1 MGDTPQMGRLLPIIF
16 CQACGRVELED
27 FVKQTCFFKN
37 HNLSPLK
44 KVNFLLQRRRVRRG
58 FSLVISKPLRPS
70 RLCGSFFQCS
80 HNFRWHSFL
89 LLTLLFGTVACQNST
104 ITEDENVQAT
114 VDTAVSLTVAA
125 QDAPAANNEVAQ
137 VTISP
142 TWTAVPTESPATA
155 TTASTLPPPPTST
168 PPPTSIPIPTNTPIP
183 TATASPTTV
192 PPTAGP
198 TQPPPPPTVPPE
210 PVFSGNIL
218 ANGSFEEGWYHLN
231 GAPEFQLPNNWN
243 LSFDSGP
250 TGFGSQSWDKWFP
263 PEIRVLPRFQLP
275 DNERDLFV
283 RNGEYTIK
291 AFKGNGP
298 ISLRLTQDIALQ
310 PGTYRL
316 TVHIYPDL
324 VASYDG
330 GKQFSSDPGA
340 GEILFVSPNGTGW
353 MLFSAFG
360 TWNTFEHLFTI
371 DTAQTVQVGVGMR
384 GRYAL
389 PSNGFFFDDWS
400 LQRVE
405 N

>member
-1 MGDTPQMGRLLPIIF
+1 MGDNPQMGRLLPIIF
-16 CQACGRVELED
+16 CQACDRVELED

-37 HNLSPLK
+37 Y
-44 KVNFLLQRRRVRRG
+44 
-58 FSLVISKPLRPS
+58 
-70 RLCGSFFQCS
+70 
-80 HNFRWHSFL
+80 NFRWHFFL
-89 LLTLLFGTVACQNST
+89 LLVLLFGTVACQNNT

-114 VDTAVSLTVAA
+114 VDTAVSLTVTA
-125 QDAPAANNEVAQ
+125 QDAPDANDEVAQ

-142 TWTAVPTESPATA
+142 TWTAVPTEVPATA
-155 TTASTLPPPPTST
+155 TVAATLPPPPTST
-168 PPPTSIPIPTNTPIP
+168 PPPTSIPIPTNTPLP
-183 TATASPTTV
+183 TATASPTAI
-192 PPTAGP
+192 PPTTGP
-198 TQPPPPPTVPPE
+198 TQPPPPTVPPE
-210 PVFSGNIL
+210 PILGGNIL
-218 ANGSFEEGWYHLN
+218 VNGSFEEGWYHLN

-316 TVHIYPDL
+316 TVHVYPDL